1 MTQNEEIGEM
11 GVTNKRARY
20 AHIQSKVDTFRH
32 LGEQSVKGNPPEVQA
47 QSSGDESKTN
57 ELWN

>member
-1 MTQNEEIGEM
+1 MAP
-11 GVTNKRARY
+11 KRDRY

-32 LGEQSVKGNPPEVQA
+32 LGVESGKGNPPEA

-57 ELWN
+57 EL